1 MKIIFLF
8 FLIFS
13 YSLLSYDPEHT
24 KLKNVKPSE
33 LDGMEL
39 KDNLGKQIPLSLNF
53 LGENGSPV
61 SLSSYFNQ
69 GKPVVLSMVYYKCP
83 TLCNFHLSGITK
95 VFKEMEWNLGDK
107 YLFLAVSIDPSETP
121 ELATQKRNAYLEDY
135 REGGKFRLDGGMHF
149 LTGTD
154 DSIKPLANALGFPF
168 KYNPGNKQWIH
179 PAVAYVLTPEG
190 KISRIFNGISFS
202 ERDLRLSLVEATNG
216 NIGTIMERVALFC
229 FQFDPTKNKYTIY
242 AYNLMRIGGGI
253 TVLFIAGYLITFWRK
268 TKIKN

>member
-1 MKIIFLF
+1 MNLF
-8 FLIFS
+8 SVLVLIFS
-13 YSLLSYDPEHT
+13 LSISAYDPEHT
-24 KLKNVKPSE
+24 KLKNTKPTE
-33 LDGMEL
+33 LDGIDL
-39 KDNLGKQIPLSLNF
+39 KYNMGAQIPLSLTF
-53 LGENGSPV
+53 LGEDGNPV

-83 TLCNFHLSGITK
+83 TLCNFHLNGINK
-95 VFKEMEWNLGDK
+95 VFKELEWNLGEK
-107 YLFLAVSIDPSETP
+107 YVFLAVSIDPSETP
-121 ELATQKRNAYLEDY
+121 DLARQKRDAYIEEY
-135 REGGKFRLDGGMHF
+135 KSGGKFRLEGGMHF
-149 LTGTD
+149 LTGPEASSKT
-154 DSIKPLANALGFPF
+154 LASALGFPY

-202 ERDLRLSLVEATNG
+202 ERDLRLSLVEATDG
-216 NIGTIMERVALFC
+216 KIGTIMERVALFC

-268 TKIKN
+268 NKNSI